1 MKDMNLARLIDKFHS
16 EDECRAMLEEIRWP
30 EGVVCPRCGSKGI
43 SRVKEYHKYDC
54 NACRYNFTVTAGTIL
69 HDTHLPLW
77 KWFAAVYF
85 MLESKKGVSANQLKR
100 TLGVSYK
107 TAWYLCHRI
116 RKAMTELNA
125 EKLSGSVEVDET
137 FVGGKVRGKGQHYT
151 GNKAIVV
158 GVVQRGGSVRLQ
170 VIDNADR
177 KTLHKFIRD
186 NTKDETAV
194 IYTDDWAAYRGI
206 ADHNTRHKVVNH
218 SKKEWVRG
226 KVHTN
231 EIEGVWATLKRSVT
245 GTFHKIS
252 IKHLDAYLDE
262 IEWKYNQRE
271 NPYLFRDT
279 LRKMVE
285 SGNLEFKELVAD

>member
-1 MKDMNLARLIDKFHS
+1 
-16 EDECRAMLEEIRWP
+16 
-30 EGVVCPRCGSKGI
+30 
-43 SRVKEYHKYDC
+43 
-54 NACRYNFTVTAGTIL
+54 
-69 HDTHLPLW
+69 
-77 KWFAAVYF
+77 

-100 TLGVSYK
+100 SLEVSYK

-116 RKAMTELNA
+116 RKAMSELNA

-137 FVGGKVRGKGQHYT
+137 FVGGKVRGKGRHYV

-170 VIDNADR
+170 VVDKADK
-177 KTLHKFIRD
+177 KTLHDFIRE

-194 IYTDDWAAYRGI
+194 IYTDDYAAYEGI
-206 ADHNTRHKVVNH
+206 ADYNTRHEVVNH
-218 SKKEWVRG
+218 SRKEWVRG
-226 KVHTN
+226 DAHTN
-231 EIEGVWATLKRSVT
+231 GIEGVWAILKRSVT

-262 IEWKYNQRE
+262 IEWRYNQRQ

-279 LRKMVE
+279 LRKMIE
-285 SGNLEFKELVAD
+285 AERMEFKQLVAEK